1 MPNPYNP
8 SLPQLPL
15 FSSKASSTPINPDLS
30 VLCSPHDLIAI
41 VTAESDVVVYRLNGQ
56 VAFTVKCKDPDEVSV
71 SAAKWKPDGSL
82 LAIGWSDGSWGV
94 HDGGSGKMVGEGKV
108 TGSASGEEWKMD
120 LEPGWGVDDEEGG
133 AVGVAGFGWE
143 KHELPLSKE
152 KAAALKGHEVDT
164 EAWADGLKD
173 EEEEEDQKVSGRL
186 ADLPRAI
193 TTLDTSKLLPRLSAI
208 PSHGLRSGPEGAR
221 FATQA
226 TTDGVFEVKKIDT
239 SDAVDVLIVYTEA
252 GDVRVLLDDTVP
264 IGSFKLETRP
274 FKHTSHPYN
283 GSHVLLSHTADNQIQ
298 FNTQDL
304 PLASL
309 GGPLLHVIA
318 RDTKRI
324 QSTLAYIT
332 QVIRC
337 ITHDYTTELQF
348 PTRLMNNIN
357 MMLSEA
363 EQPQGDLAYNLCH
376 LAMTGQHTPIML
388 EWLTD
393 IVKEP
398 NHKRWDTAI
407 GGMYSR
413 IQNHVFVNLLP
424 ALDRMSIAVCS
435 LRGLAELHKDST
447 TFDVEPLLF
456 SNILEGIDALRLVAQ
471 KIQLVCIHEWQQ
483 FRAFSK
489 WLRVQIEVGS
499 AGPFSKSA
507 LETEEKEAMG
517 IDHGLVLGY
526 INDTMKQSRLAS
538 YVQKLPELRGVVDR
552 DAFFQHPILQQTA
565 YENTKDGLKKAED
578 AIANPKPT
586 TNSASLNIQVIAVSL
601 AGHVRLVLD
610 RITAWQSKM
619 LPSSKSFDG
628 PAGIPG
634 DAQACDMR
642 MHANR
647 SGDLTVGV
655 LLAHEDTLYLHTKH
669 SSIGSHELQS
679 EIDVPSQV
687 LDAKFISNTC
697 CVSLRR
703 AHDDG
708 TWSLRVALLESGLTT
723 RPSFITR
730 ETVVHTFDA
739 DEAFQPEK
747 LLVGGRK
754 DKEIC
759 VVFGD
764 GGKSWRVY
772 DLSKKQVDAVVATT
786 ATDVGD
792 LGDDSMIF

>member
-1 MPNPYNP
+1 MLDSPD
-8 SLPQLPL
+8 STSPQLPL
-15 FSSKASSTPINPDLS
+15 FTSKVSSAPINSDLS

-41 VTAESDVVVYRLNGQ
+41 VTADSDVVVYRLNGQ

-94 HDGGSGKMVGEGKV
+94 HDGGSGKLVGEGSV
-108 TGSASGEEWKMD
+108 SGSAGEEEWKMD
-120 LEPGWGVDDEEGG
+120 LEPGWGADDDEDG

-143 KHELPLSKE
+143 KHELPPTKD
-152 KAAALKGHEVDT
+152 KAASLTGLEVDT

-173 EEEEEDQKVSGRL
+173 EEDEEDTKVSARL

-193 TTLDTSKLLPRLSAI
+193 TTLDTSKLLPRMSAI

-221 FATQA
+221 FTTQA
-226 TTDGVFEVKKIDT
+226 TTDGVFEVKKT
-239 SDAVDVLIVYTEA
+239 NASNAVDVLIVYTEA

-264 IGSFKLETRP
+264 IGSFKLDSRP

-283 GSHVLLSHTADNQIQ
+283 GSHILLSHTTEGQIQ

-424 ALDRMSIAVCS
+424 SLDRMSIAVCS
-435 LRGLAELHKDST
+435 LRGLAELHKEST
-447 TFDVEPLLF
+447 TFDVEPILF

-507 LETEEKEAMG
+507 LETEEKEAMN

-526 INDTMKQSRLAS
+526 INDTMKQSALAL
-538 YVQKLPELRGVVDR
+538 YVQKPSELRGVVEQG
-552 DAFFQHPILQQTA
+552 AFFNHPMLQQMG
-565 YENTKDGLKKAED
+565 YEDTKDILKKLED
-578 AIANPKPT
+578 AGSAPKASANTAP
-586 TNSASLNIQVIAVSL
+586 LNLQAIAVSL
-601 AGHVRLVLD
+601 AGHVRLVLN
-610 RITAWQSKM
+610 RITTWQSKM
-619 LPSSKSFDG
+619 LPSHKSFDG

-634 DAQACDMR
+634 DARACDMR
-642 MHANR
+642 MNANR
-647 SGDLTVGV
+647 TGDLTVGV
-655 LLAHEDTLYLHTKH
+655 LLVHEDTLYLHTKH

-679 EIDVPSQV
+679 ENNEPSQV
-687 LDAKFISNTC
+687 LDASFVSDTC

-703 AHDDG
+703 SEEDG
-708 TWSLRVALLESGLTT
+708 TFSLAVALLESGLTT
-723 RPSFITR
+723 RPAFLTR
-730 ETVVHTFDA
+730 ENIVHAFSA
-739 DEAFQPEK
+739 NEAFQPEK

-772 DLSKKQVDAVVATT
+772 DLSKRLVDAAVAS
-786 ATDVGD
+786 TDVTD
-792 LGDDSMIF
+792 LGEDSMIF

>member
-1 MPNPYNP
+1 MTDPFDSP
-8 SLPQLPL
+8 SPQLPL
-15 FSSKASSTPINPDLS
+15 FSSKVSSTPINPDLS

-41 VTAESDVVVYRLNGQ
+41 VTADSDVVVYRLNGQ
-56 VAFTVKCKDPDEVSV
+56 VAFTIKCKDPDEVSV

-82 LAIGWSDGSWGV
+82 LAIGWSDGSWGI
-94 HDGGSGKMVGEGKV
+94 HDGGSGKMVGEGRMS
-108 TGSASGEEWKMD
+108 GNAGGEEWKMD
-120 LEPGWGVDDEEGG
+120 LEPGWGADDDENE
-133 AVGVAGFGWE
+133 AVGIAGFGWE
-143 KHELPLSKE
+143 KHELPVPKE
-152 KAAALKGHEVDT
+152 KAAALNGLEVDT

-173 EEEEEDQKVSGRL
+173 EEDEDDLKTSARL

-193 TTLDTSKLLPRLSAI
+193 TTLDISKLLPRLSAI

-226 TTDGVFEVKKIDT
+226 TTDGVFEVRKADA
-239 SDAVDVLIVYTEA
+239 SDAVDVLIVYTTA

-264 IGSFKLETRP
+264 IGSFKLDSQP

-283 GSHVLLSHTADNQIQ
+283 GSHVLLSHATKGGIQ
-298 FNTQDL
+298 FSTQDL
-304 PLASL
+304 PLTSL

-318 RDTKRI
+318 RDTKRM

-376 LAMTGQHTPIML
+376 LAITGQLTPIML

-424 ALDRMSIAVCS
+424 GLDRMSIAVCS
-435 LRGLAELHKDST
+435 LRGLAELHRDST
-447 TFDVEPLLF
+447 TFDVEPMLF
-456 SNILEGIDALRLVAQ
+456 SHILEGIDALRLVAQ

-507 LETEEKEAMG
+507 LETEEKEAMS
-517 IDHGLVLGY
+517 IDYGLVLGY
-526 INDTMKQSRLAS
+526 INDTMKQSELAS
-538 YVQKLPELRGVVDR
+538 YVQKLPELKGVVER
-552 DAFFQHPILQQTA
+552 DAFFQHPVLQQMS
-565 YENTKDGLKKAED
+565 YKNTKDGLQPTEEATTT
-578 AIANPKPT
+578 INPVAKTAPP
-586 TNSASLNIQVIAVSL
+586 NLQAIAVSL

-628 PAGIPG
+628 PAGIPT
-634 DAQACDMR
+634 DARASDMR

-655 LLAHEDTLYLHTKH
+655 LLVHEDTLYLHTKH

-679 EIDVPSQV
+679 ESDSPSQI
-687 LDAKFISNTC
+687 LDASFVSNTS
-697 CVSLRR
+697 CVSLRC
-703 AHDDG
+703 ADDDG
-708 TWSLRVALLESGLTT
+708 TCTLRVALLDSGLTT
-723 RPSFITR
+723 RPSFLTR
-730 ETVVHTFDA
+730 EIVVHTFGA
-739 DEAFQPEK
+739 NEAFRPEK
-747 LLVGGRK
+747 LLIGGRK

-772 DLSKKQVDAVVATT
+772 DLSKKQVDAVVS
-786 ATDVGD
+786 ATDVTD

>member
-1 MPNPYNP
+1 MLDLND
-8 SLPQLPL
+8 SGTPQLPL
-15 FSSKASSTPINPDLS
+15 FSSKVSPAPINPDLS

-41 VTAESDVVVYRLNGQ
+41 VTADSDVVVYRLNGQ
-56 VAFTVKCKDPDEVSV
+56 VAFTVKCKDPEEVSV

-82 LAIGWSDGSWGV
+82 LAIGWSDGSWGI
-94 HDGGSGKMVGEGKV
+94 HDGGSGKLVGEGRA
-108 TGSASGEEWKMD
+108 SASTDGEEWKMD
-120 LEPGWGVDDEEGG
+120 LEPGWGADDDESG

-143 KHELPLSKE
+143 KHELPPLKG
-152 KAAALKGHEVDT
+152 KAAAVKGREVDT
-164 EAWADGLKD
+164 EAWADGLED
-173 EEEEEDQKVSGRL
+173 EQGEENAKMPGQL

-221 FATQA
+221 FTTQA
-226 TTDGVFEVKKIDT
+226 TTDGVFEVKKIDA
-239 SDAVDVLIVYTEA
+239 SNAVDVLIVYTRA
-252 GDVRVLLDDTVP
+252 GDVKVLLDDTVP
-264 IGSFKLETRP
+264 IGSFKVDSRP
-274 FKHTSHPYN
+274 FKHTSHPCT
-283 GSHVLLSHTADNQIQ
+283 GSHVLLSHTPEGNIQ

-324 QSTLAYIT
+324 QSTLAYLT

-337 ITHDYTTELQF
+337 ITNDYTTELQF

-398 NHKRWDTAI
+398 NYKRWDTAV

-435 LRGLAELHKDST
+435 LRGLAELYKDST
-447 TFDVEPLLF
+447 TFDVEPSLF

-471 KIQLVCIHEWQQ
+471 KIQLICIHEWQQ

-517 IDHGLVLGY
+517 IDHGLVLSY
-526 INDTMKQSRLAS
+526 INDTMRRSALELH
-538 YVQKLPELRGVVDR
+538 VQKLPELRGVVDKS
-552 DAFFQHPILQQTA
+552 AFFKQPFLQRVD
-565 YENTKDGLKKAED
+565 YENTRDMLKKLNETPSTTK
-578 AIANPKPT
+578 ANADTAP
-586 TNSASLNIQVIAVSL
+586 LNLQAIAVSL
-601 AGHVRLVLD
+601 TGHVRLVLD
-610 RITAWQSKM
+610 RITTWQSKM

-628 PAGIPG
+628 PAGIPNE
-634 DAQACDMR
+634 ARVCDMR
-642 MHANR
+642 MNANHN
-647 SGDLTVGV
+647 GDLTVGV
-655 LLAHEDTLYLHTKH
+655 LLVYGGTLYLHTKH
-669 SSIGSHELQS
+669 SSMGSYELQGD
-679 EIDVPSQV
+679 IDSPSKL
-687 LDAKFISNTC
+687 LDAGYVSNTC
-697 CVSLRR
+697 CVSLRQSEE
-703 AHDDG
+703 DG
-708 TWSLRVALLESGLTT
+708 TYSLRLALLEDGLTT
-723 RPSFITR
+723 SPAFLTTEI
-730 ETVVHTFDA
+730 VVHSFGAEDA
-739 DEAFQPEK
+739 FRPEK

-754 DKEIC
+754 GKEIC

-764 GGKSWRVY
+764 AGKTWRVY
-772 DLSKKQVDAVVATT
+772 DLSKKQVDAVFATT
-786 ATDVGD
+786 NVTD
-792 LGDDSMIF
+792 LGDDSMMF